1 MTDKSIEL
9 LIEVP
14 AETKLAIERAA
25 AARTLS
31 VAAFLEVSLRK
42 YLADAGYID
51 EDAAD
56 RGGNAA
62 DFSVA
67 AEQLNF
73 CSFFGTAH
81 CDLRPAPLSPS
92 ANHRGWVGFH
102 KQSIFEPG
110 RPQRYNACGLFTSA
124 PLYNFLHAAFLFAL
138 REVSLARTARA
149 MRS

>member
-56 RGGNAA
+56 RGIHGTRRISLLPPSNQI
-62 DFSVA
+62 SVPSSEPRIA
-67 AEQLNF
+67 IYV
-73 CSFFGTAH
+73 
-81 CDLRPAPLSPS
+81 RPHLALAPITG
-92 ANHRGWVGFH
+92 AG
-102 KQSIFEPG
+102 
-110 RPQRYNACGLFTSA
+110 
-124 PLYNFLHAAFLFAL
+124 
-138 REVSLARTARA
+138 
-149 MRS
+149 